1 MTEKEGNSR
10 DPSTLSRPASDIAA
24 QKAAS
29 QKRYQTL
36 GFGQR
41 MRAYFLTGI
50 LITAPLLITCYVAWL
65 FIGFVDAKVT
75 PLIPIKYNPETYLPF
90 AVPGL
95 GLLVL
100 FIVLTLIGAI
110 TAGFFGKL
118 WLRFTEQLLN
128 RMPVVRNI
136 YSAVKQIL
144 ETVLAQQSS
153 AFREAVLVEYPRRGI
168 WAIAFI
174 TGRTEGEVQNVT
186 EEECINIFLPT
197 TPNPTSGFLLFVP
210 KKDLISLGMSTEE
223 AIKMV
228 ISGGIITPPDLRP
241 ASEQGR
247 AMTSAQVYEDLDI
260 IREKERAP
268 VLVPKGKRPGEK
280 QDEAKEIQ
288 D

>member
-1 MTEKEGNSR
+1 MENPPR
-10 DPSTLSRPASDIAA
+10 DPKTMSRSAEDVDAETQA
-24 QKAAS
+24 GQKT
-29 QKRYQTL
+29 QHTL

-41 MRAYFLTGI
+41 VRAYFLTGI
-50 LITAPLLITCYVAWL
+50 LITAPLFITGYLAWL

-75 PLIPIKYNPETYLPF
+75 PLLPEQYNPESYLPF
-90 AVPGL
+90 GVPGL
-95 GLLVL
+95 GLIIL
-100 FIVLTLIGAI
+100 FIFLTIVGAV

-118 WLRFTEQLLN
+118 WLRFTERLLN

-153 AFREAVLVEYPRRGI
+153 AFREAVLVEYPRRGL

-210 KKDLISLGMSTEE
+210 KKDLISLSMSTEE

-228 ISGGIITPPDLRP
+228 ISGGIITPPDLRT
-241 ASEQGR
+241 QKQKNTI
-247 AMTSAQVYEDLDI
+247 MTSAHVYEDLEVL
-260 IREKERAP
+260 READRIPILIQKEQ
-268 VLVPKGKRPGEK
+268 RPNDR
-280 QDEAKEIQ
+280 QDVVNQRTE
-288 D
+288 DC